1 MPGVPVLGAL
11 SDLLPNAELVQQMFT
26 YQILGQIISG
36 ALSPLVQELQ
46 NLVWPIM
53 PDVPLSPADLAD
65 MVMRSHIDLA
75 TAEAMAKQTGIS
87 PENLQHLIDNI
98 GQPPGLTFLLEAYRR
113 GFIPQA
119 GSGAKD
125 VSLSQGIRE
134 SRVADKWIPLIEQ
147 MGLQPISAAD
157 ATNAWVR
164 GQISEA
170 EARKILYQNGYD
182 DANATIL
189 YDTTGDPPGP
199 SQLIEL
205 QRRGIIPMRGT
216 GPNVLSLQQGIYE
229 GSSKDKWEPMFE
241 QLAVYLPP
249 PRTITALERA
259 GVISTAEAQQLY
271 QESGLSATLS
281 AAYSADAS
289 GSKVAAAKKLAEST
303 VLELYQA
310 KAIPKSEAD
319 TLLADLGYSATEA
332 GYLESVT
339 DLRHQLTLL
348 QSAITKVGSLYL
360 AHKITRSAAVTALQ
374 QLGVQQEQVTETF
387 TIWDLEL
394 GATVRLLT
402 ESQIADAYKYG
413 ILDQTAAQQELEN
426 IGYTPYDAWV
436 VLSVTMH
443 AAQPNQPPLG
453 PSPSGN
459 VT

>member
-1 MPGVPVLGAL
+1 MPGVPGLGAL
-11 SDLLPNAELVQQMFT
+11 EGLLPNAELVQQMFT
-26 YQILGQIISG
+26 YQILGQIITG
-36 ALSPLVQELQ
+36 ALTPLVQELQ
-46 NLVWPIM
+46 NIVWPIM
-53 PDVPLSPADLAD
+53 PDVPLSAADLAD

-75 TAEAMAKQTGIS
+75 VAQEMAKQTGIS

-113 GFIPQA
+113 GFIPEA
-119 GSGAKD
+119 GSGAQD
-125 VSLSQGIRE
+125 VSLAQGIRE
-134 SRVADKWIPLIEQ
+134 SRMADKWIPLIER
-147 MGLQPISAAD
+147 MGLQPVSAAD

-170 EARKILYQNGYD
+170 DARKILYQNGYD

-189 YDTTGDPPGP
+189 HDTAGNPP
-199 SQLIEL
+199 SATQLIEL
-205 QRRGIIPMRGT
+205 QRRGFIPMRGV
-216 GPNVLSLQQGIYE
+216 GPDVLSVQQGIYE

-259 GVISTAEAQQLY
+259 GVISASLAQQLY
-271 QESGLSATLS
+271 QQSGLSPQLA

-289 GSKVAAAKKLAEST
+289 GSKVGAAKKLAEST

-310 KAIPKSEAD
+310 KAIPQAEAD
-319 TLLADLGYSATEA
+319 TLLGDLGYSAQESA
-332 GYLESVT
+332 YLEAVT

-360 AHKITRSAAVTALQ
+360 AHKITRSAAVAALQ
-374 QLGVQQEQVTETF
+374 QLGVAEPQITETF

-402 ESQIADAYKYG
+402 ETQIADAFKYG
-413 ILDQTAAQQELEN
+413 ILDQDTAQQELEN
-426 IGYTPYDAWV
+426 IGYTPHDAWV

-443 AAQPNQPPLG
+443 AAQSNPPPLG